1 VINSPW
7 THLVLFVALI
17 AAVYLVSAWVLGR

>member
-1 VINSPW
+1 MSSPW

-17 AAVYLVSAWVLGR
+17 VAVFTLSAWVLGR

>member
-1 VINSPW
+1 MNSPW

-17 AAVYLVSAWVLGR
+17 VGMFALMGWVLGR